1 MNRKEKN
8 KDEEQ
13 KEKVDRLL
21 VKSVVKAFRILEVFD
36 AEHPAMSV
44 KQLAERCDMDRSAA
58 QRFIHTLMQLG
69 YLQRNEETQ
78 LIEPSVRTLDIA
90 AHYLH
95 AHPLVDKVRPY
106 LLNLSKETEGSV
118 SLTILD
124 GQDVV
129 YLSRLVSRN
138 MLDTDITIG
147 SRLPAFCTAPGLAM
161 LSQLSEQEA
170 EAVLEH
176 SDRKP
181 YTPNTVYEMPAILE
195 RLSRF
200 KHQGYALSI
209 EEYFLS
215 DISIAVPVLD
225 RHNRPQAAISVS
237 MSRASSMP
245 EEMERNLS
253 HLLIAT
259 ARQLSRL

>member
-1 MNRKEKN
+1 M
-8 KDEEQ
+8 
-13 KEKVDRLL
+13 

-36 AEHPAMSV
+36 AEHPSMTV
-44 KQLAERCDMDRSAA
+44 RQLAERCDMDRSAT
-58 QRFIHTLMQLG
+58 QRFVHTLSQLG

-124 GQDVV
+124 GPDVV
-129 YLSRLVSRN
+129 YLSRMLSRN

-161 LSQLSEQEA
+161 LSQLEENVARELLEQNQ
-170 EAVLEH
+170 
-176 SDRKP
+176 RKA
-181 YTPNTVYEMPAILE
+181 YTPNTINEMTTIME
-195 RLSRF
+195 RLARF
-200 KHQGYALSI
+200 RHQGYAISI

-215 DISIAVPVLD
+215 DISIAVPIMD
-225 RHNRPQAAISVS
+225 RRNRPQAAVSIS
-237 MSRASSMP
+237 MSRVRSMP
-245 EEMERNLS
+245 EKLEQDLS
-253 HLLIAT
+253 DLLIAT

>member
-1 MNRKEKN
+1 MNEKG
-8 KDEEQ
+8 
-13 KEKVDRLL
+13 KVDRLM

-58 QRFIHTLMQLG
+58 QRFVHTLTQLG

-124 GQDVV
+124 GPDVV
-129 YLSRLVSRN
+129 YLSRLLSRN

-161 LSQLSEQEA
+161 LSQLEEGEA
-170 EAVLEH
+170 RAILEGTQ
-176 SDRKP
+176 RKA
-181 YTPNTVYEMPAILE
+181 YTPNTVHEVPAIME
-195 RLSRF
+195 RLDRF
-200 KHQGYALSI
+200 KRQGYALSV

-225 RHNRPQAAISVS
+225 RHSRPRAAVSIS
-237 MSRASSMP
+237 MSRVRSMP
-245 EEMERNLS
+245 EELEQNLS
-253 HLLIAT
+253 DLLIAT

>member
-1 MNRKEKN
+1 MSE
-8 KDEEQ
+8 

-58 QRFIHTLMQLG
+58 QRFVHTLMQLG

-124 GQDVV
+124 GEDVV
-129 YLSRLVSRN
+129 YLSRLLSRN

-161 LSQLSEQEA
+161 LSQLEEREA
-170 EAVLEH
+170 MATLERT
-176 SDRKP
+176 DRQA
-181 YTPNTVYEMPAILE
+181 YTPNTVHELPAIRE
-195 RLSRF
+195 RLIQF
-200 KHQGYALSI
+200 KRQGYALSV

-215 DISIAVPVLD
+215 DISIAAPVLD
-225 RHNRPQAAISVS
+225 RHNRPQAAVSIS
-237 MSRASSMP
+237 MSRLRSMP
-245 EEMERNLS
+245 EEVEQNLS
-253 HLLIAT
+253 GLLIAT

>member
-1 MNRKEKN
+1 MNEK
-8 KDEEQ
+8 K
-13 KEKVDRLL
+13 KVDHLM

-36 AEHPAMSV
+36 AEHPAMSI
-44 KQLAERCDMDRSAA
+44 KNLAERCDMDRSAT
-58 QRFIHTLMQLG
+58 QRFVHTLMQLG

-129 YLSRLVSRN
+129 YLSRLLSRN

-161 LSQLSEQEA
+161 LSQLDEKEALTLLEQTQ
-170 EAVLEH
+170 
-176 SDRKP
+176 RKA
-181 YTPNTVYEMPAILE
+181 YTPNTISEVPAIMDRLE
-195 RLSRF
+195 RFRR
-200 KHQGYALSI
+200 QGYAISV

-215 DISIAVPVLD
+215 DISISVPILD
-225 RHNRPQAAISVS
+225 RHNRPRAAVSIS
-237 MSRASSMP
+237 MSRARSMP
-245 EEMERNLS
+245 EELEQNLS
-253 HLLIAT
+253 GLLIAT
-259 ARQLSRL
+259 ARQISRL